1 MNKFTRRFAAV
12 LTTGAL
18 VAGGLAFTASAANA
32 DVVAANVKLFSTGS
46 ANGTNAAKQI
56 TSGSSTVNPMYS
68 GITIDQACPANYRS
82 GASIQIAQ
90 GGVRIGGIGL
100 ASDVSTDGT
109 YGSNGLKAS
118 DTGVA
123 MDESFTSGS
132 QNPYVDN
139 NKSLEIAAPALTTGS
154 FEVRYY
160 CLADNT
166 AADYVNDKF
175 FSLTLNFNKTAH
187 TWSAPVAKTA
197 TTTAITATANNT
209 ASPKTATIN
218 ATIKNSDGTTA
229 TASGGSAT
237 VNQTSPTSATLGTV
251 TIVNGLASYT
261 SAALTAGTYSFTVT
275 YLGDTTFN
283 GSTSS
288 SATVTISGSN
298 SGATNVTF
306 TVAQG
311 QNQGSTT
318 LSGVPTSVDLGLP
331 QYNGATHQLSYSN
344 LTDFSGITVSDYRTL
359 GAANW
364 SLTAS
369 VSDFTSGV
377 NTLSGKYLGWTP
389 ALTSGPTG
397 AAAGS
402 AVSPAA
408 ASAAATGGLKS
419 VSQLSASPVV
429 DGSAV
434 TVSAAAFYLTIPANS
449 KPGTYSAV
457 LTLTLA

>member
-18 VAGGLAFTASAANA
+18 VAGGLALTASAANA
-32 DVVAANVKLFSTGS
+32 DVVAANVKLFAMGS
-46 ANGTNAAKQI
+46 ANGTIASKQI
-56 TSGSSTVNPMYS
+56 TSGSSTVNPMYY

-90 GGVRIGGIGL
+90 GGVRIGGIGS

-123 MDESFTSGS
+123 MDESFTTGS

-139 NKSLEIAAPALTTGS
+139 NKSLEVAAPSLVTGS

-166 AADYVNDKF
+166 SADYVNDKF
-175 FSLTLNFNKTAH
+175 FSLTLNFDKTAH
-187 TWSAPVAKTA
+187 TWSVPVAKIA
-197 TTTAITATANNT
+197 TTTAITAQANNT

-218 ATIKNSDGTTA
+218 TTIKNADGSTA
-229 TASGGSAT
+229 AASSGSAT
-237 VNQTSPTSATLGTV
+237 VNQTYPTAATLGTV
-251 TIVNGLASYT
+251 TIANGLATYT
-261 SAALTAGTYSFTVT
+261 SGALTAGTYSFTVT
-275 YLGDTTFN
+275 YLGDTAYN

-288 SATVTISGSN
+288 SATVTISGSK

-306 TVAQG
+306 AVAQG
-311 QNQGSTT
+311 QNQGDTT
-318 LSGVPTSVDLGLP
+318 LSGVPTTVDLGTP
-331 QYNGATHQLSYSN
+331 QYNGTTHQLSYNNQSA
-344 LTDFSGITVSDYRTL
+344 FSGITVTDYRSL

-364 SLTAS
+364 SLTGS

-408 ASAAATGGLKS
+408 ASAASTGGLKS
-419 VSQLSASPVV
+419 ISQLSTAPVV

-434 TVSAAAFYLTIPANS
+434 TVSAAALYLTIPANS
-449 KPGTYSAV
+449 TPGTYSGV

>member
-1 MNKFTRRFAAV
+1 MNKFTRRFAAI

-18 VAGGLAFTASAANA
+18 VAGGLALTASAANA
-32 DVVAANVKLFSTGS
+32 DVVAANVKLFATGS

-56 TSGSSTVNPMYS
+56 TSGSSTANPMYY
-68 GITIDQACPANYRS
+68 GITIDQACPANYLS

-90 GGVRIGGIGL
+90 GGVRIGGIGK
-100 ASDVSTDGT
+100 ASDVSTDGV
-109 YGSNGLKAS
+109 YGSNGLKPT
-118 DTGVA
+118 DTGIA
-123 MDESFTSGS
+123 MDESFTVPA

-139 NKSLEIAAPALTTGS
+139 NRSLETAAPSLVTGS

-166 AADYVNDKF
+166 APDYVNDKF

-187 TWSAPVAKTA
+187 TWSVPVVPPP
-197 TTTAITATANNT
+197 TTTAITAMANNT

-218 ATIKNSDGTTA
+218 ATIKNTNGTTA
-229 TASGGSAT
+229 TTSGGSAT
-237 VNQTSPTSATLGTV
+237 VDETSPTAGNLGTV
-251 TIVNGLASYT
+251 TIVNGVATYT
-261 SAALTAGTYSFTVT
+261 TGVLTAGTYSFTVT
-275 YLGDTTFN
+275 YLGDANFS

-288 SATVTISGSN
+288 SATITISGSN

-306 TVAQG
+306 TVAPG
-311 QNQGSTT
+311 QNQGATT
-318 LSGVPTSVDLGLP
+318 LSGVPTTVDLGTP

-344 LTDFSGITVSDYRTL
+344 LSDFSGITVTDYRTL

-369 VSDFTSGV
+369 VSDFTSGN

-389 ALTSGPTG
+389 TLTSGPAG
-397 AAAGS
+397 AAIGS

-408 ASAAATGGLKS
+408 ASVASTGGLKTI
-419 VSQLSASPVV
+419 SQLSTAPVV

-434 TVSAAAFYLTIPANS
+434 TVSAAALYLTIPANS
-449 KPGTYSAV
+449 KTGAYSGV